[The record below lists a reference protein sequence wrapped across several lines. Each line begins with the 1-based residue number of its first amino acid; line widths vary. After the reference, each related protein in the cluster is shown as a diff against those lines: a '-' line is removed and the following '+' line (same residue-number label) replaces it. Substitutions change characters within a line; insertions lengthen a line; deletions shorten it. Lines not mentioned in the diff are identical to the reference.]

1 MESWISDLGLRK
13 SIVEAR
19 IAMRPQYSMAFALE
33 ARKPYFG
40 RQLAAFQSPPVRY
53 GLMMEVA
60 RYAFKGKRAVR
71 VLEVGSWAGASTI
84 TFGTVIQECG
94 LSGSEIVCVDPWEQY
109 FVGEDRG
116 LHYKTMTSAAVTGSI
131 QQLFHHNVKV
141 CGLEGMIHVKK
152 AYSREVLPGFE
163 AESFDLVYIDGSH
176 KKDDVLHDLQQAKR
190 LVKSGGI
197 ICGDD
202 LELLKSQTD
211 PNVHRA
217 AVTRDVDFIV
227 DPSAKVPYHPGVTEA
242 IAATF
247 EAVWQQEGF
256 WCVQRSGECWNVP
269 DLQLNHLEIP
279 EHLQHA
285 VEIPYGNFGGY
296 QLYQLGSEFI
306 AYPVDHPHWVQSR
319 LVEGALDELVLLLD
333 AIDSVN
339 KHAPPRIIESRH
351 GFNVVSWRGKGW
363 LVDQSAGY
371 VNFQD
376 QDQLR
381 RLAESGHLLE
391 DESIVAAKIAAD
403 AKFVQKLVSRTEQEG
418 VAANERALAGI
429 RGIEMRLGE
438 LEEQLQAERQAA
450 KQEIVRVTQ
459 EGATGNE
466 RTQAVIRALE
476 AKQGELEEQLQAERQ
491 AANQEI
497 ERVRQE
503 AATADERALA
513 AIRVIEEKQAG
524 FEQRVREQEAQ
535 LRALH
540 ANWAVRFARR
550 VARLLRE
557 AK

>member
-1 MESWISDLGLRK
+1 
-13 SIVEAR
+13 
-19 IAMRPQYSMAFALE
+19 
-33 ARKPYFG
+33 
-40 RQLAAFQSPPVRY
+40 
-53 GLMMEVA
+53 
-60 RYAFKGKRAVR
+60 
-71 VLEVGSWAGASTI
+71 
-84 TFGTVIQECG
+84 
-94 LSGSEIVCVDPWEQY
+94 
-109 FVGEDRG
+109 
-116 LHYKTMTSAAVTGSI
+116 
-131 QQLFHHNVKV
+131 
-141 CGLEGMIHVKK
+141 
-152 AYSREVLPGFE
+152 
-163 AESFDLVYIDGSH
+163 
-176 KKDDVLHDLQQAKR
+176 
-190 LVKSGGI
+190 
-197 ICGDD
+197 
-202 LELLKSQTD
+202 
-211 PNVHRA
+211 
-217 AVTRDVDFIV
+217 
-227 DPSAKVPYHPGVTEA
+227 
-242 IAATF
+242 
-247 EAVWQQEGF
+247 
-256 WCVQRSGECWNVP
+256 
-269 DLQLNHLEIP
+269 
-279 EHLQHA
+279 
-285 VEIPYGNFGGY
+285 
-296 QLYQLGSEFI
+296 
-306 AYPVDHPHWVQSR
+306 
-319 LVEGALDELVLLLD
+319 
-333 AIDSVN
+333 
-339 KHAPPRIIESRH
+339 
-351 GFNVVSWRGKGW
+351 
-363 LVDQSAGY
+363 

-450 KQEIVRVTQ
+450 KQEIARVTQ

-503 AATADERALA
+503 AAIADERALA

-524 FEQRVREQEAQ
+524 FEQRVREQESQ